1 MNRSGFLRAFGRVGL
16 ALSLSL
22 GFAACE
28 GEEIET
34 GDELDVAE
42 TRSLF
47 GDDRVADVLKNNLDR
62 VPRNWAEFE
71 TLFKVGR
78 ECARQD
84 TKEIFVVEESSS
96 RASGHT
102 EETEGL
108 MPRAVITG
116 CNTGDLQYE
125 GEAQY
130 QSFSLMAAIF
140 SSPDVPGASKGDPMV
155 FDRVEVMAL
164 DRKTGLYNFYL
175 MTPSSDP
182 KKAGILQRIQLRPD
196 NQVYTYTKDP
206 TKKKLST
213 KKSADRL
220 CNNCHINMGPLLNE
234 LHEPWTNW
242 ISTHKKL
249 PDTASKLSGQ
259 TWSMVNEAVSID
271 GKHNRLSLANDM
283 EKTLV
288 AGLRVW
294 NEGTATSP
302 QLGFVQATIDGDQP
316 GGLKKLVASLFCETE
331 LQYASAFSTVPL
343 ELFVDPG
350 AVAGG
355 NFQPPAT
362 YATNAFPILM
372 PVRSDMDKRIETS
385 LIKKRILSQ
394 KTAIA
399 IRLLDDRND
408 VFSSARCDLY
418 GPATDGM
425 PTDASKLDAHLR
437 NFLRARTD
445 SSYPPGVRRDYAKAL
460 LDDTASTEAVK
471 TARTTYLTSM
481 AAALKED
488 VTKLQSVA
496 GRDQLKSRSQLRK
509 DAARNLFKGDANPL
523 PLLDDEELGL

>member
-1 MNRSGFLRAFGRVGL
+1 MNRHGLLSTFGRAGL
-16 ALSLSL
+16 ALSLAL
-22 GFAACE
+22 GSVACE
-28 GEEIET
+28 DEEIET

-47 GDDRVADVLKNNLDR
+47 GDDRVADVLKDNLDR

-71 TLFKVGR
+71 KLFKIGR
-78 ECARQD
+78 ECVRQD

-96 RASGHT
+96 RATGHT
-102 EETEGL
+102 EATEGL

-116 CNTGDLQYE
+116 CNTGDMPND

-182 KKAGILQRIQLRPD
+182 KKPGVLQRIQLRPD

-213 KKSADRL
+213 KKSADRQ

-271 GKHNRLSLANDM
+271 GKHSRLSLANDM
-283 EKTLV
+283 EKTVV
-288 AGLRVW
+288 AGMRVW
-294 NEGTATSP
+294 NEGTTANP
-302 QLGFVQATIDGDQP
+302 KLGFVQATIDGDQP
-316 GGLKKLVASLFCETE
+316 GGLEKLLASVFCETE
-331 LQYASAFSTVPL
+331 LQYASSFGTVPL

-355 NFQPPAT
+355 NFQPPAS
-362 YATNAFPILM
+362 YATDTFPILM
-372 PVRSDMDKRIETS
+372 PVRSDMDKRSETS

-408 VFSSARCDLY
+408 IFSAARCDLY
-418 GPATDGM
+418 GPATDGL
-425 PTDASKLDAHLR
+425 PTDPAKLDGHLR

-445 SSYPPGVRRDYAKAL
+445 SSYPPGARRDYAKAL
-460 LDDTASTEAVK
+460 LDDAASLDAVK
-471 TARTTYLTSM
+471 TARTTYLASM
-481 AAALKED
+481 ATVLKED
-488 VTKLQSVA
+488 ATKLQSVA

-509 DAARNLFKGDANPL
+509 DAARNLFQGEANPM
-523 PLLDDEELGL
+523 PLLEDEELGL